1 MILELLALGGA
12 LAAGRA
18 AWRRRRKSLPAP
30 ELQVPDDGPTEMR
43 WLDDEVLTG
52 TAAVALAGASFVLR
66 SSPLG
71 LASAPF
77 TLWSSRGLLGD
88 AHQKLVGERRVGFVV
103 VDAGLT
109 VVGLLA
115 GAWIMAAGGTM
126 IYVGWRKLAD
136 WERVQAGRARRR
148 VADTPSAPATDTAW
162 QVLGRVGEWSVPAD
176 HVDLGDR
183 IRVRDGD
190 GIPVDAWIAA
200 GTARVDPR
208 DGRLQPLALGPGDRA
223 PAGARVISGALEL
236 RARGVVGDSLHARLR
251 ETPNAAPLDL
261 EPVAER
267 AGRLADASTG
277 FTVMTGALAALTL
290 GGTAALSAFGGNLLG
305 AYRVIAPA
313 ALENH
318 LHALS
323 ALGVRIE
330 DGRRFELL
338 AGVSVVLL
346 ELGTLV
352 DTERLSVSRIR
363 AIADFEPAR
372 ALRWAAGLTSGRDEA
387 IRPALV
393 EALSLRGLTAEGEPV
408 VPRGGVYRGWI
419 DGRSV
424 SVGAAGTLRAE
435 GIEGDTGLD
444 AVRRAAH
451 RRGDT
456 TLTVAADGAE
466 VAVIAFEPALRPGAE
481 RLMPELRQRGIEPI
495 LLLAEGDRVADH
507 WGERVGAV
515 QIISDRDPEAIAEYV
530 GTLRAAGRMAAALG
544 DRVVHRAMMGAA
556 DISIALTSDPTVARG
571 AGVVMSGQ
579 PLDRIPALIDL
590 ARRYHRAQGRLMVWN
605 TAATG
610 LLGFGVLAFG
620 VGPAAAI
627 GVQAVGAAAGLI
639 STLPDVEALAGPPPA
654 EAPAEVESAV
664 APGGVKAHA

>member
-18 AWRRRRKSLPAP
+18 AWRRRRKALPVP
-30 ELQVPDDGPTEMR
+30 ELQVPDEGPTEMR
-43 WLDDEVLTG
+43 WLDDELITG
-52 TAAVALAGASFVLR
+52 TAAVALAGASFALR

-77 TLWSSRGLLGD
+77 TLWSSRSLIGD
-88 AHQKLVGERRVGFVV
+88 AHQKLVSERRVGFVV

-148 VADTPSAPATDTAW
+148 ADATPTPAADTAW
-162 QVLGRVGEWSVPAD
+162 QALGRIGEWAVPAD
-176 HVDLGDR
+176 HIDLGDR

-200 GTARVDPR
+200 GTARLDPG

-236 RARGVVGDSLHARLR
+236 RARGTVDDSRHGRLR
-251 ETPNAAPLDL
+251 ATPNAAPLDL

-313 ALENH
+313 ALESH

-346 ELGTLV
+346 ELSTLV
-352 DTERLSVSRIR
+352 DSERLSVSRIR
-363 AIADFEPAR
+363 AIAGFEPAR
-372 ALRWAAGLTSGRDEA
+372 ALRWAAALTSGRDEA

-408 VPRGGVYRGWI
+408 VPRGGVYRGWV

-424 SVGAAGTLRAE
+424 SVGAAATLRAE
-435 GIEGDTGLD
+435 GVDGDTGLD

-451 RRGDT
+451 QRGDT

-507 WGERVGAV
+507 WGERIGAG
-515 QIISDRDPEAIAEYV
+515 QIITERDPEAIADYV
-530 GTLRAAGRMAAALG
+530 GTLRTAGRMAAALG

-556 DISIALTSDPTVARG
+556 DISIALTSDAAVARG
-571 AGVVMSGQ
+571 AGIVMSGQ
-579 PLDRIPALIDL
+579 PLDRVPALIDL
-590 ARRYHRAQGRLMVWN
+590 ARRYHRAQGRLMAWN

-620 VGPAAAI
+620 VGPVAAI
-627 GVQAVGAAAGLI
+627 GVQAVGAAVGLV

-654 EAPAEVESAV
+654 EAPAEAERAP
-664 APGGVKAHA
+664 APGPVKAHA